1 MDKDMNC
8 PDFGL
13 AHGARCR
20 LWSRSSGRAGVWEA
34 RISVQNGR
42 KARISV
48 QNGRK
53 ARISVQNGTTAACSR
68 LPFLEAFT

>member
-1 MDKDMNC
+1 MEKDTNC

-20 LWSRSSGRAGVWEA
+20 PWSQSSGRAGVWEA
-34 RISVQNGR
+34 RISVQNGT
-42 KARISV
+42 
-48 QNGRK
+48 K